1 MFKGE
6 KLQELR
12 LLYGMS
18 RAELAEKLDVTEQ
31 AVWQFETNKVNP
43 KLSPTVLTLAKLFKV
58 NIKFF
63 EANPLVSHVNRGSIA
78 FRNGDLASKKTIQ
91 MQEVYVNAAHALI
104 EDLES
109 YLTSA
114 PKTIYS
120 LVEVVEEKLQGKKL
134 DKRLISEIALLARK
148 HLDISIHNDDLL
160 YRIEM
165 SGINVLSRFMPEGSS
180 ADAYSLWTND
190 NVPYLVLAIGKSYA
204 RRNFDLAHE
213 LGHLL
218 LHRAVDF
225 ELLDINEHDL
235 KEQEANE
242 FASSLL
248 LPENEF
254 KKTFEKLVGTK
265 VSQPDRYIP
274 LKQYFNVSIQA
285 LEYKAFKLGYL
296 TPAQNSYFYRQIH
309 KKNYKVFEPLD
320 REIPVYKPGKILSML
335 DVVLSNNLTDV
346 QSLTYSMR
354 ISKEM
359 LAEILNVEVAFF
371 DKYKSSL
378 NDYSQII
385 KLVDQREA

>member
-91 MQEVYVNAAHALI
+91 MQEVYVNAA
-104 EDLES
+104 
-109 YLTSA
+109 
-114 PKTIYS
+114 
-120 LVEVVEEKLQGKKL
+120 VVEEKLQGKKL

-309 KKNYKVFEPLD
+309 KKNYKIFEPLD